1 MIHMGMDQD
10 LGELPLVA
18 PQMIYDLRQKG
29 HPQKINLND
38 QARVGAEVESLI
50 APGAIRGQRFV
61 DELKK
66 KTCPNLE
73 ERLTALEERVETLEW
88 VMKSVLNKL

>member
-1 MIHMGMDQD
+1 M
-10 LGELPLVA
+10 
-18 PQMIYDLRQKG
+18 
-29 HPQKINLND
+29 ND
-38 QARVGAEVESLI
+38 QARVEVEVERLV

-61 DELKK
+61 DEFDIQKK

-88 VMKSVLNKL
+88 VMKSMLNKLQNMDPSTGGS